1 MEGNNPCPWHKQTA
15 TAGRWRSCA
24 GLFAVSF
31 VLSLTRRLEK
41 RKVWGVYP
49 VKKRGKSWETGS
61 QNYLVF
67 VFLSPFLWRIPF
79 LLWEGLVEFDVLFW
93 QKNPCVIAM
102 DKFLMVFWES
112 TGKLQLWC
120 NYKTHFIMQW
130 EGNKATSSAL
140 NEYLIYF
147 QIFNRATVW

>member
-31 VLSLTRRLEK
+31 VLSLTRKLEK
-41 RKVWGVYP
+41 RKKGLGCVSRK
-49 VKKRGKSWETGS
+49 KKREKLRNSLS
-61 QNYLVF
+61 KLF
-67 VFLSPFLWRIPF
+67 VFFSPFLWRISF
-79 LLWEGLVEFDVLFW
+79 LLWEGLVEFGILFW

-120 NYKTHFIMQW
+120 NYKMHFIMQW

-147 QIFNRATVW
+147 QIFNRATIW